1 MLRKENTDES
11 HVIYV
16 ALYIKVSVMILLKKK
31 KNFKFQRF
39 DVAFL
44 ILLSVY
50 SVSKFTLCL

>member
-16 ALYIKVSVMILLKKK
+16 ALYIKVSVMILLKK
-31 KNFKFQRF
+31 NFKFQRF